1 MVYAAEAHIQYSI
14 SNIKSKVSYRMA
26 LEWWWGSEA
35 DFLQNNSLHRQN
47 LYKMYCI
54 Y

>member
-26 LEWWWGSEA
+26 LEWWWVSDA
-35 DFLQNNSLHRQN
+35 DFLQNTLTKQFTT
-47 LYKMYCI
+47 LAKPL
-54 Y
+54 